1 MRALIGENLRAND
14 AQSWFN
20 TVYDALDLVADK
32 VTQEEWDDIATAMAW
47 IGESLEVDIQP

>member
-1 MRALIGENLRAND
+1 MRKIIGENLRAND

>member
-1 MRALIGENLRAND
+1 MTKTIGEHLRAND
-14 AQSWFN
+14 PQSWFN

-47 IGESLEVDIQP
+47 IGESLEVDICP